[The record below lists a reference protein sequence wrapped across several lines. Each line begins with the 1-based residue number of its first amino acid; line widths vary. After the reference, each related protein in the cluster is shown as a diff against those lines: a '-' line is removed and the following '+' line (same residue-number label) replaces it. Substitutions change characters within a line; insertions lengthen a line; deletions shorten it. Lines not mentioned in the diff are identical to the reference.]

1 MKGALGRCSDS
12 GHITNSRPHAN
23 ATREKRCGEGRVKH
37 FSSSSKTREA
47 PGQGS
52 CHSLTA
58 GSGDGVAPCPRACA
72 CRSTTRR
79 CRDSG
84 TFCTCTCIRRLA
96 PCRSHRSARPRAF
109 RRTAPAAPAAFPC
122 RRPPFPVVA
131 AAQRRGGAGRGGAG
145 ARHTR
150 GSDRHACER
159 GASAT
164 APREGRALR
173 AAWEKKD
180 RGGGKQQAP
189 SMHLSRA
196 AKTPGAGLQSLR
208 GYAHPP
214 EHRHAR

>member
-131 AAQRRGGAGRGGAG
+131 AAQRQGGAGYGLRRRWWGALMIVGLHFFLTHVPITWMRVAGRGRYAY
-145 ARHTR
+145 T
-150 GSDRHACER
+150 EV
-159 GASAT
+159 
-164 APREGRALR
+164 RECLV
-173 AAWEKKD
+173 
-180 RGGGKQQAP
+180 
-189 SMHLSRA
+189 
-196 AKTPGAGLQSLR
+196 
-208 GYAHPP
+208 
-214 EHRHAR
+214 